1 MATNNVETDD
11 PGPSSVERP
20 TTAQHRGTLE
30 DFYNNGL
37 THYGSKENKQK
48 VEAIVQL
55 TGLKRLQ
62 VKRWIDNRNRKGKPR
77 SAPKKAV
84 NLFGRGK
91 SGYGGFKSK
100 YMKGKAGPSTLA
112 DANRAWSRLTAEE
125 KKTYSE
131 KAKQHVRPTVADLSE
146 DSKQATV
153 RKLIQE
159 MEGVVSKLKSFG
171 CELFCKVTRHGE
183 VWTASTS
190 KAEAFLN
197 DKVPQVDTQFCLAMS
212 GPSTCMSSKASKKDE
227 AKGLRKEA
235 QAMLNAISSSH
246 PELKSKFPYKLL
258 EEGKVVVEGLPEDF
272 KFRKP
277 SDMGVDDL
285 KVLLN
290 YRNSLVIHVQPEST
304 MLSSSSTDASVA
316 GPSRVS
322 PMLMETGTGVPEVV
336 EETTIP
342 EGTECMQQLQSIQAG
357 IEEAPP
363 TEVELISSQEKET
376 ERQRERKKGRGKA
389 KGKGKR
395 KREEEG
401 PYFVEKLVG
410 KRMQGGEV
418 QYHVKWQ
425 GWPDSANTWEP
436 TSNIHPDTI
445 EIFYPSN

>member
-1 MATNNVETDD
+1 M
-11 PGPSSVERP
+11 
-20 TTAQHRGTLE
+20 
-30 DFYNNGL
+30 
-37 THYGSKENKQK
+37 
-48 VEAIVQL
+48 
-55 TGLKRLQ
+55 
-62 VKRWIDNRNRKGKPR
+62 GK
-77 SAPKKAV
+77 A
-84 NLFGRGK
+84 RGK
-91 SGYGGFKSK
+91 SKHFRCERQKVTARTVIFDDSPAPK
-100 YMKGKAGPSTLA
+100 RSVTRVPIPFDSTHTLPQHPCPSTAAAAVDTLFPSQDEPELA
-112 DANRAWSRLTAEE
+112 PPQTRT
-125 KKTYSE
+125 TYSKQKIATQE
-131 KAKQHVRPTVADLSE
+131 SWNNVRDDLFNTSVEMAVPISYTCTICRMEEECLIFRCRECGPAAMFCIECLRKQHE
-146 DSKQATV
+146 
-153 RKLIQE
+153 KLN
-159 MEGVVSKLKSFG
+159 SFHMPDKNMS
-171 CELFCKVTRHGE
+171 KVTRHGE

-212 GPSTCMSSKASKKDE
+212 GPSTSSKASKKDE

-322 PMLMETGTGVPEVV
+322 PMLMETGTGGPEVV